1 MEIRAQPVSD
11 DSARKVSIT
20 AEWSSIMSETTTESS
35 LPTKTTEAFYIVNL
49 EEDRYVYL
57 NEAYVKIWGYNP
69 INADSAFS
77 SFLSSVHP
85 DDRARLSTILSDLVE
100 HSLVEEYRIIHPD
113 GTVRWIRDRIFK
125 FMSKSGKSYQ
135 IAGFAEDIT
144 ARLNDHVALEDR
156 LKLEQVVGHIATQF
170 IQSQPSD
177 FGKSIHFAL
186 AHMGEI
192 VAADRSYLFSIDY
205 TRQTLSNTHEWC
217 KAGIAPQIDYLQDQ
231 PLDNF
236 PWILQKLAL
245 REVVSIEQVGNLPP
259 EAKGEREILEMQGIF
274 SVLIVPL
281 FATDKLIGFIG
292 FDAVRDTRPWA
303 AEDIILL
310 QVVAEVIA
318 SALQRLEAEV
328 KLNENEIRLA
338 LAIEATRSGLIEY
351 DIASGS
357 VYLSPHFYAALGVEL
372 NSPFLSLEDLWR
384 YVDPQHRQLASEAFE
399 SSLLQNIPIDQPFRI
414 LSASGDYGWYRIR
427 GQPVIHPLTQRVRFV
442 GLIDDIT
449 EIQQYAETL
458 EAKVLERTAELNSL
472 NAALVQANQRKDE
485 FLANMSHELRTPLG
499 TILNKVEMMNLGI
512 YGVLT
517 PKQGYSLEVI
527 EQSAHHL
534 LNLINDILDL
544 SKVEAGKIELERT
557 YVNVADICSYTTT
570 FVQDMATK
578 RNISISIDVEPHIS
592 AVFVDERR
600 LVQILVNLLNNAVKF
615 TPQGG
620 SIGIK
625 VTAERKTEQLTFT
638 VWDTGVGIAQEDL
651 ERLFQPF
658 VQLDSGLNRNVEG
671 TGLGLAL
678 VARLTKVHG
687 GRLNVE
693 STPGKGSRFH
703 VSLPWHPQ

>member
-1 MEIRAQPVSD
+1 MGIRAQPVPD
-11 DSARKVSIT
+11 DSACEVSNT
-20 AEWSSIMSETTTESS
+20 SESS
-35 LPTKTTEAFYIVNL
+35 LSVKSTDAFYIVNL

-57 NEAYVKIWGYNP
+57 NDAYVKLWGYNP
-69 INADSAFS
+69 INADSAFT
-77 SFLSSVHP
+77 SFLNSVHP
-85 DDRARLSTILSDLVE
+85 DDRARLSTVLSDLTE
-100 HSLVEEYRIIHPD
+100 HSLVEEYRIIHPN

-125 FMSKSGKSYQ
+125 FVSGSGKSYQ

-144 ARLNDHVALEDR
+144 AYLNDHVALEDR
-156 LKLEQVVGHIATQF
+156 LKLEQVVGYIATQF

-217 KAGIAPQIDYLQDQ
+217 KAGIAPQIDSLQDL
-231 PLDNF
+231 PLDTF
-236 PWILQKLAL
+236 PWVLQKLAQ

-274 SVLIVPL
+274 SLLIVPL
-281 FATDKLIGFIG
+281 FATGNLIGFIG
-292 FDAVRDTRPWA
+292 FDAVQGTRTWVA
-303 AEDIILL
+303 ADIILL

-318 SALQRLEAEV
+318 SALQRLEVEV

-357 VYLSPHFYAALGVEL
+357 VYLSPHFYAALGYSVES
-372 NSPFLSLEDLWR
+372 NSALSSLEDLWR
-384 YVDPQHRQLASEAFE
+384 YIDPRHRQLAREAFDA
-399 SSLLQNIPIDQPFRI
+399 SILQNIPLDQPVRI
-414 LSASGDYGWYRIR
+414 LSASGDYSWYHIR

-449 EIQQYAETL
+449 EIQEHAETL